1 MLRFLGTILDL
12 MGLFKTSLSIREDAA
27 DLIESKLVI
36 IVPIIWLNIFLSFS
50 SPSLTSSQ
58 IYYLAEK

>member
-1 MLRFLGTILDL
+1 MLRFLGTILDF